1 MLDARIVSA
10 NRECKC
16 HDSDDFPPVCE
27 FLLSL
32 IYPGLCYRN
41 SICDRLA
48 LRVWIDILTPKHAL
62 FFEPLYRDLV
72 RDGDELLL
80 TTRTY
85 REAQQALALKRLRF
99 HVVGEH
105 GGATRYGKLL
115 ASGQRVVKLAQLIE
129 GWRPDTAVSF
139 SSPEAARVAFGLGVP
154 HVAVN
159 DSPHSWLVARLSIP
173 LSRYVCSPWI
183 IRRKVWLSF
192 GAWPDGIVAYRA
204 LDAAAWLKR
213 FKPNPA
219 VLRQL
224 SLKRDKPIIVLRTE
238 ESFASYLEGKA
249 SDSAPV
255 IGPVTEELL
264 KQKLD
269 AQIVISTRYGRQAP
283 VLRQKFGNKVRVV
296 DHMID
301 ATSLLYYAS
310 VFIGSGGTMTIEA
323 ALLGRPAIS
332 NFPGE
337 KPLYIKYLERKGLVK
352 TIRSPREIALRV
364 TRILASGEELEGQ
377 EKRGTRL
384 LREMEDPVKVIAGV
398 VRKAWKKTQS

>member
-1 MLDARIVSA
+1 M
-10 NRECKC
+10 K
-16 HDSDDFPPVCE
+16 
-27 FLLSL
+27 
-32 IYPGLCYRN
+32 
-41 SICDRLA
+41 
-48 LRVWIDILTPKHAL
+48 VWIDILTPKHAL
-62 FFEPLYRDLV
+62 FFEPLYRDLG
-72 RDGDELLL
+72 RGGHELLL

-85 REAQQALALKRLRF
+85 REAQEALVMKRLPFR
-99 HVVGEH
+99 VVGEH

-115 ASGQRVVKLAQLIE
+115 ASGRRVVKLASLVDKWQ
-129 GWRPDTAVSF
+129 PNTAVSF

-192 GAWPDGIVAYRA
+192 GGREDGIVAYKA

-213 FKPNPA
+213 HKPNPA
-219 VLRQL
+219 VLKQL

-255 IGPVTEELL
+255 IGPVIREILR
-264 KQKLD
+264 QKLD

-283 VLRQKFGNKVRVV
+283 VLRQKFGDKVRVV
-296 DHMID
+296 DHVID
-301 ATSLLYYAS
+301 ATSLLYYS
-310 VFIGSGGTMTIEA
+310 TIFIGSGGTMTVEA

-352 TIRSPREIALRV
+352 TIRSPREIALGVAR
-364 TRILASGEELEGQ
+364 TLGSKEELEEQ
-377 EKRGTRL
+377 EKRGAKL
-384 LREMEDPVKVIAGV
+384 LRQMEDPIKVISRV
-398 VRKAWKKTQS
+398 VRKTWKRGEN

>member
-1 MLDARIVSA
+1 MKI
-10 NRECKC
+10 
-16 HDSDDFPPVCE
+16 
-27 FLLSL
+27 
-32 IYPGLCYRN
+32 
-41 SICDRLA
+41 
-48 LRVWIDILTPKHAL
+48 WIDILTPKHAL
-62 FFEPLYRDLV
+62 FFEPLYRDLAH
-72 RDGDELLL
+72 DGHELLL

-85 REAQQALALKRLRF
+85 REAQEALGLKRLPF

-105 GGATRYGKLL
+105 GGATRYGKLM
-115 ASGQRVVKLAQLIE
+115 ASGRRVVKLAQLIE
-129 GWRPDTAVSF
+129 GWQPDTAVSF

-154 HVAVN
+154 HIAVN

-192 GAWPDGIVAYRA
+192 GAWPDGIVAYKA

-213 FKPNPA
+213 YKPNPA
-219 VLRQL
+219 VLKQL

-283 VLRQKFGNKVRVV
+283 VLRQKFGKKVRVI
-296 DHMID
+296 DHIID
-301 ATSLLYYAS
+301 ATSLLYYS
-310 VFIGSGGTMTIEA
+310 NIFIGSGGTMTVEA

-337 KPLYIKYLERKGLVK
+337 KPLYIKYLEQKGLVK
-352 TIRSPREIALRV
+352 TIRPPRGIALSVAR
-364 TRILASGEELEGQ
+364 TLASEEERERQ
-377 EKRGTRL
+377 ESRGTKL
-384 LREMEDPVKVIAGV
+384 LREMEDPVKVISGV
-398 VRKAWKKTQS
+398 VRKTWRKTET